1 MISYF
6 ELLKMIKENNIP
18 NKIRVNLTP
27 GSSRVYVRENDLED
41 TFNFYHLKNAKEGN
55 ENYSYYLS
63 ESFLES
69 TMFDKNIEILDK
81 KGIEKI
87 TINDNGTIGFPNGEW
102 TARNM
107 DKAFAI
113 KINQIIDK
121 IDEMNNK

>member
-27 GSSRVYVRENDLED
+27 GSSKVYVREDDTDD
-41 TFNFYHLKNAKEGN
+41 TFSH
-55 ENYSYYLS
+55 YYLKDERERNETYKYFLS
-63 ESFLES
+63 ECYLES
-69 TMFDKNIEILDK
+69 TMLDKTIEILDK

-87 TINDNGTIGFPNGEW
+87 TINDNGTIGFQNGEW

-107 DKAFAI
+107 DKALAI
-113 KINQIIDK
+113 KINQIIDQ
-121 IDEMNNK
+121 INEMNNK

>member
-1 MISYF
+1 MISYY
-6 ELLKMIKENNIP
+6 ELLTMVKENNIP
-18 NKIRVNLTP
+18 NEIRVKLTP

-55 ENYSYYLS
+55 EDYSYYLS
-63 ESFLES
+63 ECYLES
-69 TMFDKNIEILDK
+69 SMFDKTIEILNK

-87 TINDNGTIGFPNGEW
+87 TINGNGTIGFPNGQW

-107 DKAFAI
+107 DKALAI